1 MKKLLLA
8 GILGTS
14 LLATSCSG
22 VKNAGAAQ
30 ANRAEFLKMKGTWQI
45 TSIDYDKNYS
55 IKPFDEG
62 ADAQCFVG
70 SMWTL
75 VPNNYTGTYML
86 NGGGN
91 CPTVTQP
98 IKFEVTGGNTFMFK
112 KVADGTKPKQN
123 TMGYA
128 LTLVNQTENM
138 LSLEQNVPFEGSTV
152 RVVYNF
158 QRTGK

>member
-1 MKKLLLA
+1 MKKIFLA
-8 GILGTS
+8 TVLGTS
-14 LLATSCSG
+14 LMAVSCSG
-22 VKNAGAAQ
+22 VRNASAAQ
-30 ANRAEFLKMKGTWQI
+30 SNRAEFLKMKGTWRMS
-45 TSIDYDKNYS
+45 SIDYDKS
-55 IKPFDEG
+55 FRIKPFDEN
-62 ADAQCFVG
+62 ADASCFVG

-86 NGGGN
+86 NGSGS

-98 IKFEVTGGNTFMFK
+98 IKFEVTDGNTFMFK
-112 KVADGTKPKQN
+112 KIAGGTKAKQN

-128 LTLVNQTENM
+128 LTLVSQTADM
-138 LSLEQNVPFEGSTV
+138 LSLEQNVPFEGQTV